1 MLGIVSW
8 ISFSSAPE
16 PGMNLPI
23 SIAATGPAPLGPWQT
38 AHCKAVLSY
47 RVCPRAASPTKPP
60 PLDDELL
67 DELLL
72 DEELLDEEELL
83 LEEDELDDAIPDV
96 DELDEDE
103 LLDEL
108 LLDELLLDEELLE
121 VPVSSSEPPQ
131 PVKPPLMISAIRAA
145 LKAAFIVMML
155 SLNCCYLTSGA
166 FFSGTTDSWV

>member
-1 MLGIVSW
+1 
-8 ISFSSAPE
+8 
-16 PGMNLPI
+16 MNLPI
-23 SIAATGPAPLGPWQT
+23 SITATGPAPLGPWQA

-47 RVCPRAASPTKPP
+47 RVCPRAASPTKPS

-72 DEELLDEEELL
+72 DDELLDEEELL
-83 LEEDELDDAIPDV
+83 LEEEELDDAIPDV

-108 LLDELLLDEELLE
+108 LLDELLLDEELE

-131 PVKPPLMISAIRAA
+131 PVKPPLMTSAIRAV
-145 LKAAFIVMML
+145 LKAAFIVMMP
-155 SLNCCYLTSGA
+155 SLNCCYDYLTSGA
-166 FFSGTTDSWV
+166 LLLGDVGVKPSLRMPIF

>member
-1 MLGIVSW
+1 
-8 ISFSSAPE
+8 
-16 PGMNLPI
+16 MNLPI

-47 RVCPRAASPTKPP
+47 RACPRAASPTKPP

-96 DELDEDE
+96 DEL
-103 LLDEL
+103 LDEL
-108 LLDELLLDEELLE
+108 LLDELLLDEELE

-131 PVKPPLMISAIRAA
+131 PVKPPLMTSAIRAA
-145 LKAAFIVMML
+145 LKAAFIVMMP
-155 SLNCCYLTSGA
+155 SLNCCYDYLSPGA
-166 FFSGTTDSWV
+166 LLLGDHR

>member
-1 MLGIVSW
+1 
-8 ISFSSAPE
+8 
-16 PGMNLPI
+16 MNLPI

-96 DELDEDE
+96 DEL
-103 LLDEL
+103 
-108 LLDELLLDEELLE
+108 LDELLLDEELE

-155 SLNCCYLTSGA
+155 SLNCCYDSLTSGA
-166 FFSGTTDSWV
+166 LLLGDHI